1 MTPIIGAISL
11 EVVSTAATLF
21 TAIVIGATA
30 VAALIQLRHL
40 RAGNDIAAMLSIGEH
55 FSSEEFKHNEELV
68 VHKLA
73 VVMADPSFRDYLI
86 SYAREQ
92 APREV
97 SREYA
102 DVRRAGVLIGNI
114 YEELGILVKAGIV
127 NKALFL
133 DRYCYV
139 IPQAWNRLADFA
151 ALTREAADDPGI
163 WENFEYITV
172 MSQNWMQSH
181 PSDYP
186 RGVRRLDV
194 RSRWPVPRP
203 QSASTAADGQ
213 ARSTF
218 PARMGDA

>member
-1 MTPIIGAISL
+1 MTPIVGAISL
-11 EVVSTAATLF
+11 EVLSTAATFF
-21 TAIVIGATA
+21 TAVVIGATA

-55 FSSEEFKHNEELV
+55 FSSEDFKHHEELV

-73 VVMADPSFRDYLI
+73 LAMDDPLFREYCV
-86 SYAREQ
+86 ARARDP
-92 APREV
+92 APSQV
-97 SREYA
+97 SRDFA
-102 DVRRAGVLIGNI
+102 DVRRAAVQIGNV

-139 IPQAWNRLADFA
+139 IPQNWNRLADFT
-151 ALTREAADDPGI
+151 ALTRESSGDPGI

-172 MSQNWMQSH
+172 LSQDWMKSH

-186 RGVRRLDV
+186 RGVRRLVV
-194 RSRWPVPRP
+194 RSRWPTASS
-203 QSASTAADGQ
+203 QSASASLDGE

-218 PARMGDA
+218 PARTRDA